1 MIKVTSEVKN
11 DSEVHVKF
19 TAGDDTLDTKYSI
32 LHPSFMLMMMN
43 VQKMEKYS
51 ENKEK
56 SQTFF
61 MKFIEHFARL
71 IGEDTISEISDFY
84 QDNNQEFDLLVLM
97 QEVMAFGGDDDN
109 GKGKG
114 EESTAKKS

>member
-1 MIKVTSEVKN
+1 
-11 DSEVHVKF
+11 
-19 TAGDDTLDTKYSI
+19 
-32 LHPSFMLMMMN
+32 MMN

-56 SQTFF
+56 SQKFF

-71 IGEDTISEISDFY
+71 LGEDNISDIAEFY
-84 QDNNQEFDLLVLM
+84 QENDEEFDLLVLM

-109 GKGKG
+109 DKVG
-114 EESTAKKS
+114 EENTAKKS